1 MEGGTEVTMIA
12 QNRFYFFITILA
24 IACLYGI
31 AANIKLQDFADDL
44 IFSHTLDNTSLY
56 SYIISSY
63 NTWSGR
69 VTINALMVGT
79 INHHNVW
86 KIGIPVSII
95 IICLSV
101 SRICVN
107 KINLKVILLALFAY
121 LALPKEVLQ
130 NGSWWVTGFYNYLL
144 PVSLM
149 LYSSSVYFLA
159 HKVGR
164 TEKVLSVS
172 ALSLACFSEQA
183 SMIIITCSLM
193 GLIFCKEIRSVYSYI
208 YVLVAFTFSGF
219 LFTAPGN
226 YHRLEE
232 ETWRWM
238 PGFDSESFLGKLIY
252 GYDRI
257 HEAIVM
263 PGSIIFCALCVLCL
277 ILISRSNK
285 MTKVGILF
293 SSILSLHIFM
303 VILIITG
310 CFHPGESFYNP
321 QYINP
326 HRWIE
331 ISRYLSYAFT
341 GLVIL
346 SICYALT
353 VASITD
359 RQYFKPLVM
368 IMLGFASVAMVG
380 LSPTVYASGMRV
392 LYVWAVM
399 IMCASIFI
407 YCKLFGNDT
416 ATTKNVIALMA
427 FAYILSLS

>member
-12 QNRFYFFITILA
+12 LNRFYFLITALA

-56 SYIISSY
+56 SYLISSY
-63 NTWSGR
+63 STWSGR

-86 KIGIPVSII
+86 KIGIPVSVMIL
-95 IICLSV
+95 CLSV
-101 SRICVN
+101 TRICVN
-107 KINLKVILLALFAY
+107 RIDTKIILLAFFAY
-121 LALPKEVLQ
+121 LALPKEILQ

-149 LYSSSVYFLA
+149 LYSSSVYFLPN
-159 HKVGR
+159 KVGMV
-164 TEKVLSVS
+164 EKVLSVL

-183 SMIIITCSLM
+183 SMIIIACSLM

-208 YVLVAFTFSGF
+208 YLFVALFFSGI

-263 PGSIIFCALCVLCL
+263 PGSFIFCALCVLCL
-277 ILISRSNK
+277 ILILRSNQ
-285 MTKVGILF
+285 MTKIGVLF
-293 SSILSLHIFM
+293 SFILSLHIFM
-303 VILIITG
+303 MTLIITG
-310 CFHPGESFYNP
+310 SFHPNESFYNP
-321 QYINP
+321 EYINP
-326 HRWIE
+326 HRWID
-331 ISRYLSYAFT
+331 ISRYFSYSVT
-341 GLVIL
+341 GLVII

-353 VASITD
+353 VASLKD
-359 RQYFKPLVM
+359 REFLKPLVM
-368 IMLGFASVAMVG
+368 IVLGFASIAMVG

-407 YCKLFGNDT
+407 YCKLFGNDIV
-416 ATTKNVIALMA
+416 TTKNITALMA
-427 FAYILSLS
+427 VAYILSLS